1 MIRETV
7 TTVQL
12 ISVDRIEVINPRI
25 RNKRSFDEIVKNI
38 AALGLKKPITVNQ
51 IVGDDGPRYELVCGQ
66 GRLEAYR
73 SLGQSEIPA
82 LVINAEREDC
92 LIRSLVEN
100 CARRRHSAL
109 EIFRGISGIKERGY
123 TETEIAAKT
132 GLSYAYVR
140 DISRLLAKGEQRLLR
155 AVESGDIPLWI
166 AVEIAHSDDVGIQ
179 KALSQ
184 AYEKK
189 ALRGRRL
196 ITVKRILD
204 QRRRMG
210 KGLYQP
216 HKGRQGNLTSTT
228 LIKAYNQEADRKRLL
243 IRKASNTRD
252 KLIFVTQALRKLLE
266 DENFVTLLRAEGLHS
281 LPRNLSEKMERQS
294 AP

>member
-1 MIRETV
+1 MTNKAA
-7 TTVQL
+7 TTIQL
-12 ISVDRIEVINPRI
+12 IPIDRIEVINPRI

-109 EIFRGISGIKERGY
+109 ELFRGISGLKERGY
-123 TETEIAAKT
+123 TESEIAAKT

-140 DISRLLAKGEQRLLR
+140 DVCRLLAKGEQRLLR

-210 KGLYQP
+210 KGLQSP
-216 HKGRQGNLTSTT
+216 RNSRQGNLTSNT
-228 LIKAYNQEADRKRLL
+228 LIKTYNQEADRKRLL

-252 KLIFVTQALRKLLE
+252 KLIFVTQALRKLLG

-281 LPRNLSEKMERQS
+281 LPRNLTEKMEGLS
-294 AP
+294 VP

>member
-109 EIFRGISGIKERGY
+109 EIFRGISGLKERGY

-155 AVESGDIPLWI
+155 AVEFGDIPLWI